1 MSVAKELKAV
11 QIENIKKSISEAKS
25 FVIVEYEG
33 INVADDTKLRSD
45 FRANNVSYK
54 VLKNR
59 LVKRALN
66 ELGYNEFDAY
76 LEKTSAV
83 AFANGDELAA
93 AKVVVENAKTIK
105 ALKPKCGLLDGKF
118 IDANVVN
125 QIASIPSKDVLLCQL
140 CGMLQSGIS
149 GLARALSQIAENKE
163 NN

>member
-1 MSVAKELKAV
+1 MSVGKDLKAT
-11 QIENIKKSISEAKS
+11 QIESIKESITKAKS

-45 FRANNVSYK
+45 FRANNVKYQ

-66 ELGYNEFDAY
+66 ELGYNEFDGL
-76 LEKTSAV
+76 LENTSAI

-93 AKVVVENAKTIK
+93 AKVVVDTAKTVQAI
-105 ALKPKCGLLDGKF
+105 KPKCGLLDGKF

-125 QIASIPSKDVLLCQL
+125 QIANIPSKDILLCQL
-140 CGMLQSGIS
+140 CGMLQSPMS
-149 GLARALSQIAENKE
+149 GLARAISEIAKKAE
-163 NN
+163 